1 MRQGCPLSDSE
12 IQKIVSLLGNTD
24 MSMAEIAATADCTP
38 RSVHEIN
45 RKYGVRT
52 YENGPQQK
60 AEA

>member
-1 MRQGCPLSDSE
+1 MRQGRPLSDSE
-12 IQKIVSLLGNTD
+12 IQRIISLLENTD
-24 MSMAEIAATADCTP
+24 KSVAEIAAALVCTP